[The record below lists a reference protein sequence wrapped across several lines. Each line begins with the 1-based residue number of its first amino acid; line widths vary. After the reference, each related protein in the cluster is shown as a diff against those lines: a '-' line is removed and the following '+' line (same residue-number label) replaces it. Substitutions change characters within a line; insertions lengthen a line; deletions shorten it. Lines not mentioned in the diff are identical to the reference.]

1 MKMIASL
8 RARLANDD
16 MLVHGAM
23 MMGFGLLANGFDY
36 IYQFSMSR
44 MLSAEEYA
52 TFSSLYSIYVVVF
65 VFSGTVGIT
74 MNYFWQSWL
83 KRMLIAGV
91 VLSALAALLSPL
103 ISAFLHIG
111 NVGYAITLFGSL
123 V

>member
-74 MNYFWQSWL
+74 MTKFCSSVKVSGRLARLNYFWQSWL

-91 VLSALAALLSPL
+91 ALSALAALLSPL
-103 ISAFLHIG
+103 
-111 NVGYAITLFGSL
+111 
-123 V
+123 